1 MAPKKRAKVDIIPDE
16 SLTAI
21 HQVACMLMNISD
33 VYYFLSYY
41 YNDQVAV
48 AGFGAHVQDQAVTR
62 WHEAKK
68 SLKYIT
74 GRGNKVCL
82 PDIQRPEI
90 NNWDHFNCVTIALSM
105 EKELTKVLQ
114 NLHASAFNT
123 GDTDTLKFVRE
134 FIPKQ
139 NTNEECLEKEI
150 AELKRRNEEA
160 QM

>member
-1 MAPKKRAKVDIIPDE
+1 MAPKKKAKVDIVPDE
-16 SLTAI
+16 PLTAI

-48 AGFGAHVQDQAVTR
+48 AGFGAHIQDQAVTR

-90 NNWDHFNCVTIALSM
+90 NNWEHINCLTTALDM

-114 NLHASAFNT
+114 NLHASAFNI
-123 GDTDTLKFVRE
+123 GDTDTLNFVRE
-134 FIPKQ
+134 LIPKQ
-139 NTNEECLEKEI
+139 NKNEERLEREI
-150 AELKRRNEEA
+150 AELKRQNEKSP
-160 QM
+160 M

>member
-1 MAPKKRAKVDIIPDE
+1 MAPKKRAKVEIIPDE

-41 YNDQVAV
+41 YNDEVAV

-82 PDIQRPEI
+82 PDIQRPEM
-90 NNWDHFNCVTIALSM
+90 NNWDHVNCMTTALSM
-105 EKELTKVLQ
+105 EKELTNVLQ
-114 NLHASAFNT
+114 NLHASAFNI
-123 GDTDTLKFVRE
+123 GDTETLKFVRE

-139 NTNEECLEKEI
+139 NTNEEWLEKEI

-160 QM
+160 QT